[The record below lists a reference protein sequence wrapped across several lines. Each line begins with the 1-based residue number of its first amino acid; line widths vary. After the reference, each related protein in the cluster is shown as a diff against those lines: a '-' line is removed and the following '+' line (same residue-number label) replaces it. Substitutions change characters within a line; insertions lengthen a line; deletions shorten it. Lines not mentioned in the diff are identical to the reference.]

1 MRGRLPRFAGLVP
14 AAACLAGLAGCREE
28 APPPPVRPVLSL
40 VVASDKDRQTG
51 FAGTI
56 QPRFKADLGFQAG
69 GQITLFAAEVGDAVA
84 RGQRL
89 ARLDP
94 ADLEAQLRSSEAD
107 LAKAQSQLANATESE
122 GRIGTL
128 LDQKVASQAEFDT
141 ARQERETA
149 AATLKSAQANLDKA
163 REQLSYA
170 TLLADLDGV
179 VTEKDA
185 EVGQTVS
192 AGQKVLTVARTD
204 VREAVVDLP
213 ENVVRTLAVGAPFA
227 VTLQADPTLRARAKV
242 REIAPQADATTRLFR
257 VRATLDAATEPF
269 RLGATVTAFETA
281 AAPQAA
287 LEIPRTAVL
296 EEDGATLVWLID
308 PGAKT
313 VRTVPVELSGDDGAA
328 VKVAGGLKA
337 GDRIVIAGVHSLRKG
352 QQVKLDE
359 SGAP

>member
-1 MRGRLPRFAGLVP
+1 MKRHRHAGLVLL
-14 AAACLAGLAGCREE
+14 ACVAGLAGCQDDD
-28 APPPPVRPVLSL
+28 PPPPVRPVLSL
-40 VVASDKDRQTG
+40 VVASNTDQQTG
-51 FAGTI
+51 FTGTI
-56 QPRFKADLGFQAG
+56 QPRFQTELGFQAG
-69 GQITLFAAEVGDAVA
+69 GQIILLNVDVGDIVGKGA
-84 RGQRL
+84 RL

-94 ADLEAQLRSSEAD
+94 TAFEAQVRSSEAD
-107 LAKAQSQLANATESE
+107 FAKAQSQLANAVASE

-128 LDQKVASQAEFDT
+128 LGQKVASQAEFDT

-149 AATLKSAQANLDKA
+149 AANLKSTEANLAKA

-170 TLLADLDGV
+170 TLSSDLDGV

-227 VTLQADPTLRARAKV
+227 VTLQADPTLLATARV
-242 REIAPQADATTRLFR
+242 REIAPQADTATRLFR
-257 VRATLDAATEPF
+257 VRATLDAATEAF

-281 AAPQAA
+281 AAPRAA
-287 LEIPRTAVL
+287 LEIPRAAVL
-296 EEDGATLVWLID
+296 EENGATLVWVID
-308 PGAKT
+308 PAAKT
-313 VRTVPVELSGDDGAA
+313 VRTVPVQLAGDDGTS
-328 VKVAGGLKA
+328 VKVAGGLNP
-337 GDRIVIAGVHSLRKG
+337 GDRIVVAGVHSLSKG
-352 QQVKLDE
+352 QEVKLDE